1 MTTAMSSTTAK
12 PPKPL
17 RMNQKAVLMPVA
29 QFAAWYTIASATAG
43 LTDLDRAVLEAIA
56 GYYRRLQAEGFA
68 SFPSIERMALDCGT
82 RTIDISGAIKNL
94 IGLALIAV
102 RPGSGPRRNEYLLA
116 LPKRVAASMLA
127 AAAEERSAEEDQ
139 QG

>member
-1 MTTAMSSTTAK
+1 MSSTTAK
-12 PPKPL
+12 PPRPM
-17 RMNQKAVLMPVA
+17 RMNQKAMLVPVES
-29 QFAAWYTIASATAG
+29 FARWHEIASATAG
-43 LTDLDRAVLEAIA
+43 LTDLDRQVLEAIA

-102 RPGSGPRRNEYLLA
+102 RPGSGPRRNVYLPA
-116 LPKRVAASMLA
+116 LPKRIAASMLTA
-127 AAAEERSAEEDQ
+127 AADAVPAL
-139 QG
+139 QGGEGTS